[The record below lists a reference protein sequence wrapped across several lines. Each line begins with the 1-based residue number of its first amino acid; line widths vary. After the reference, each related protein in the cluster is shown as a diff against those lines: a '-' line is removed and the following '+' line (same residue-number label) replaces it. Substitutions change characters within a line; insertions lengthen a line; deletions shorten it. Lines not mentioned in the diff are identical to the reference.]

1 MLQIV
6 SVFPHI
12 QRENG
17 IEAHGQGII
26 LIWQGYDGKLSCSIG
41 NQPGEPGTELP
52 QGGGLYLCLPLF
64 LTAKGLC
71 HLREGLLAGGSHQ
84 GEI

>member
-6 SVFPHI
+6 GVFPHI

-41 NQPGEPGTELP
+41 NQD
-52 QGGGLYLCLPLF
+52 
-64 LTAKGLC
+64 
-71 HLREGLLAGGSHQ
+71 
-84 GEI
+84 